1 MVSKIDIKE
10 LLMAAWKARE
20 MAYAGYS
27 NFPVGAAIQTKSGN
41 IFKGCNIENV
51 SYSLTICAERAAL
64 ATAIQH
70 GERDLVAIAIVS
82 ASATPIVPCG
92 ACRQV
97 LAEFS
102 PNLTVFSEGSD
113 RNTVEWNL
121 INLLPMPVQGIL
133 DRRSQL

>member
-1 MVSKIDIKE
+1 
-10 LLMAAWKARE
+10 MAAWEARE

-27 NFPVGAAIQTKSGN
+27 NFPVGAAIQTKSGQ

-51 SYSLTICAERAAL
+51 SYGLTICAERAAL

-97 LAEFS
+97 LAEFN
-102 PNLTVFSEGSD
+102 PNLTIFSEGFD
-113 RNTVEWNL
+113 RNTLDWNL
-121 INLLPMPVQGIL
+121 IHLLPMAALGII
-133 DRRSQL
+133 SQRN